1 MRRCDGTHKG
11 ECDEGNGSVRG
22 EIDVQATQRWGMRVG
37 RGGVVN
43 GRVQACNTAKKVVSE
58 ALAANEWLW

>member
-1 MRRCDGTHKG
+1 M
-11 ECDEGNGSVRG
+11 RG

-43 GRVQACNTAKKVVSE
+43 GRVQACNTAKKLVSE